1 MTIINKI
8 EEIKMSCKKS
18 LPNEIQ
24 QDEIGKIELTLTVLT
39 IAKSFD
45 LIIIVNLYAFKN
57 KDYDYIII
65 VLPAEINEQIKKL
78 IQTDEL
84 LNAVFEYTGAP

>member
-1 MTIINKI
+1 
-8 EEIKMSCKKS
+8 MSRKKS

-24 QDEIGKIELTLTVLT
+24 QDEIGKVELTLTVLT

-45 LIIIVNLYAFKN
+45 FIIIVYLYAFKN
-57 KDYDYIII
+57 KDYDYVIKI
-65 VLPAEINEQIKKL
+65 LPAETNEQIKKL